1 MPPSGTTV
9 TQLVNSKTIPESGLE
24 TPELQYIAAETY
36 CEFNITLSQDV
47 IYEEATDEE
56 FLLAALNSSAFDFW
70 RTDDDDD
77 LFDPSD
83 ETPL

>member
-47 IYEEATDEE
+47 IYEEATDED
-56 FLLAALNSSAFDFW
+56 FFIAAISSKAYESWLEEEDIIDHKK
-70 RTDDDDD
+70 RR
-77 LFDPSD
+77 
-83 ETPL
+83 PL

>member
-1 MPPSGTTV
+1 M
-9 TQLVNSKTIPESGLE
+9 
-24 TPELQYIAAETY
+24 AADAY
-36 CEFNITLSQDV
+36 YEFQITLSQDV

-77 LFDPSD
+77 LFDPND
-83 ETPL
+83 VEPI